1 MLHNQQQQKPNV
13 EEPANKKHNPDGGL
27 GFGGGGGGGGLG
39 LSDLSKLLDSKFEV
53 AAKRSETHISGQISG
68 LREEMSTMDQ
78 KHDKKHAEANA
89 AISALETKINDAV
102 QSFTAIAATNATAM
116 QQSAD
121 AAINSARSYTSAPP
135 DGPPPGGG
143 PAVDAE
149 LDPYNRRPIPSR
161 LKLFATLPITVES
174 ATLGAKAMCDKAD
187 IPESAYKVSPLGLP
201 GLGKLYAIDF
211 VSGDDKTNSL
221 RADKARLSL
230 RNADG
235 TWAELLVATPADGNC
250 KAYINKDKGPRAER
264 VEKLT
269 KILFNICKTQFPQKR
284 FFMDRNSGTIKCDWT
299 PIASIAAP
307 TSAEFRL
314 RWNRAG
320 LSQAGI
326 EMEPLATAFGSAT
339 GGAANVEWSS

>member
-1 MLHNQQQQKPNV
+1 M
-13 EEPANKKHNPDGGL
+13 
-27 GFGGGGGGGGLG
+27 GGGGGGGGNG
-39 LSDLSKLLDSKFEV
+39 SSNNLSELSKLLDSKFEV
-53 AAKRSETHISGQISG
+53 AAKRSEQHISGQISG

-102 QSFTAIAATNATAM
+102 QSFTAIAASNATAM

-121 AAINSARSYTSAPP
+121 AAITSARAFTPSPP

-143 PAVDAE
+143 PTGDAE
-149 LDPYNRRPIPSR
+149 LDPYNRRPIPFR
-161 LKLFATLPITVES
+161 LKLFATLPINLES
-174 ATLGAKAMCDKAD
+174 ATLGAKAMCDKAG
-187 IPESAYKVSPLGLP
+187 IPESAYNVSPLGLP
-201 GLGKLYAIDF
+201 GLGRLFAIDF
-211 VSGDDKTNSL
+211 VSGDDRTNSL
-221 RADKARLSL
+221 RADKARTSL
-230 RNADG
+230 RNTDG
-235 TWAELLVATPADGNC
+235 TWAELMVATPADGNT

-299 PIASIAAP
+299 PIAAISAP
-307 TSAEFRL
+307 SSAEFRL

-320 LSQAGI
+320 LTQAGI